1 MRYVSFASGSS
12 GNCGLLQGGGVS
24 LLVDAGI
31 SLKRIRACLADEG
44 LELGDLNGVLVTHE
58 HSDHVSGLSM
68 LSKYSDLPMYMSGG
82 TARALLR
89 QISCRKESL
98 RLRKNSSLSS
108 KYYDSFALTH
118 QTVSSSGQGLCL
130 VSIPLA

>member
-44 LELGDLNGVLVTHE
+44 LELRDLNGVLVTHE
-58 HSDHVSGLSM
+58 HSDHVAGLAM
-68 LSKYSDLPMYMSGG
+68 LSKYSDLPMY
-82 TARALLR
+82 
-89 QISCRKESL
+89 
-98 RLRKNSSLSS
+98 
-108 KYYDSFALTH
+108 TH
-118 QTVSSSGQGLCL
+118 V
-130 VSIPLA
+130 

>member
-58 HSDHVSGLSM
+58 HSDHVVGLSM

-89 QISCRKESL
+89 QIRCREESL
-98 RLRKNSSLSS
+98 
-108 KYYDSFALTH
+108 H
-118 QTVSSSGQGLCL
+118 M
-130 VSIPLA
+130 IP